1 MREAEKTAGR
11 KPDPAMDAFLKAQTL
26 EGGDE
31 SIVTD
36 YMLKLLGLDV
46 SLDAYP
52 CSVCVHFQQD
62 NHQYPHT
69 YSALRKA
76 QGSYLKEF
84 QG

>member
-1 MREAEKTAGR
+1 MREAEKAAGR

-46 SLDAYP
+46 SLDACH
-52 CSVCVHFQQD
+52 CSIYVNFQQHD
-62 NHQYPHT
+62 NEY
-69 YSALRKA
+69 
-76 QGSYLKEF
+76 F
-84 QG
+84 DI